1 MRIDVAPTCEA
12 LDPAVVG
19 ASTVLV
25 VDVLRASTSIVLAL
39 ANGCAAVVPVADPEE
54 ARRRATETCGA
65 LVAGKRR
72 GEPLAG
78 FDLGNSPIEFTA
90 DRVAGRTLVFTTSN
104 GTRTLVAVRR
114 APAIG
119 VAGFVNAGAA
129 AVWAAGQGRHVLIA
143 CAGERGAR
151 SLEDLVCAGVLVD
164 RLLATAPSGQP
175 TAAAAEARRLAA
187 PYAGDVGRLARD
199 SSWAR
204 RLRSVGRGGDLEV
217 CLALDTTPLVPVYR
231 ADVDKVVCPRG

>member
-1 MRIDVAPTCEA
+1 VRIDVAPTREA

-19 ASTVLV
+19 VSTVLV
-25 VDVLRASTSIVLAL
+25 VDVLRASTSIVTAL

-54 ARRRATETCGA
+54 ARRRAAALNDG
-65 LVAGKRR
+65 LVAGERR

-90 DRVAGRTLVFTTSN
+90 ERVAGRTLVFTTSN
-104 GTRTLVAVRR
+104 GTRTLVAVRQ
-114 APAIG
+114 ALAIG
-119 VAGFVNAGAA
+119 VAGFVNAAA
-129 AVWAAGQGRHVLIA
+129 AAGWAVAQGRHVLIA
-143 CAGERGAR
+143 CAGERGER

-164 RLLATAPSGQP
+164 RLLTAWPTAQP

-187 PYAGDVGRLARD
+187 AYADDVGRLARD
-199 SSWAR
+199 SMWAR
-204 RLRSVGRGGDLEV
+204 HLTSVGRARDV
-217 CLALDTTPLVPVYR
+217 NACLALDTTALVPVYR